1 MCKNTVKKLP
11 FIIMYAP
18 DQYKT
23 LEMCGK
29 VVLENYGILTIFK
42 MGIFRAAHEW
52 VGSQNGS
59 PSLKSVTHILQW
71 WNLAQLYLT

>member
-1 MCKNTVKKLP
+1 
-11 FIIMYAP
+11 MYAP

-29 VVLENYGILTIFK
+29 VILENYGILTIFK
-42 MGIFRAAHEW
+42 MGIFRAAHGW

-59 PSLKSVTHILQW
+59 PSLKSVTHILQ
-71 WNLAQLYLT
+71 

>member
-1 MCKNTVKKLP
+1 MCKNAVKKLP

-29 VVLENYGILTIFK
+29 VILENYGILTIFK
-42 MGIFRAAHEW
+42 MGIFRAAHGW
-52 VGSQNGS
+52 VGNAKMA
-59 PSLKSVTHILQW
+59 PRL
-71 WNLAQLYLT
+71 

>member
-1 MCKNTVKKLP
+1 
-11 FIIMYAP
+11 MYAP

-29 VVLENYGILTIFK
+29 VILENSGILTIFK

-59 PSLKSVTHILQW
+59 PSLKSVTHILQ
-71 WNLAQLYLT
+71 